1 MGRGLTSDNQAGVLP
16 EVMEALVRANHAH
29 MPSYG
34 ADPVTHAAKQAFRN
48 AFEADVD
55 VAFVFNGTG
64 ANVLGIACCLQ
75 PFHAVLCADSSH
87 LYVDESTAPE
97 TFIGARLFPLT
108 TNTDGKVE
116 AETVRKAIIR
126 KGDEHH
132 PQVKVLSLTQSTEYG
147 TVYSLDELR
156 ELTNVARAH
165 GLLVHMDGARLCN
178 AAASLNCSFADVSA
192 GVDVVSF
199 GGTKAGMMF
208 GEAVVFL
215 NRGIA
220 VDLKYRHKQSMQ
232 LGSKARFIAA
242 QFQALLQDDVWRR
255 AATHANHMARKLG
268 AAADAL
274 ARVGGVQRSKPVQS
288 NAVFATIPRAWN
300 APLQAVAP
308 FSVWT
313 EATNEVRWMCSFD
326 TTDAD
331 VDAFVDALRALSVQ
345 A

>member
-1 MGRGLTSDNQAGVLP
+1 
-16 EVMEALVRANHAH
+16 
-29 MPSYG
+29 
-34 ADPVTHAAKQAFRN
+34 
-48 AFEADVD
+48 
-55 VAFVFNGTG
+55 
-64 ANVLGIACCLQ
+64 
-75 PFHAVLCADSSH
+75 
-87 LYVDESTAPE
+87 
-97 TFIGARLFPLT
+97 
-108 TNTDGKVE
+108 
-116 AETVRKAIIR
+116 
-126 KGDEHH
+126 
-132 PQVKVLSLTQSTEYG
+132 
-147 TVYSLDELR
+147 
-156 ELTNVARAH
+156 
-165 GLLVHMDGARLCN
+165 
-178 AAASLNCSFADVSA
+178 
-192 GVDVVSF
+192 
-199 GGTKAGMMF
+199 
-208 GEAVVFL
+208 
-215 NRGIA
+215 
-220 VDLKYRHKQSMQ
+220 MQ

-268 AAADAL
+268 AAADEL